1 MTHLL
6 YDRHLGVAFSKTQ
19 AGDACTSK
27 WYDGIVNERKKDC
40 LLALLTFGV
49 SATLTL
55 AFSKAALVGR
65 KTVSEKSCSSSSS
78 SSPGEGG
85 VKV

>member
-1 MTHLL
+1 
-6 YDRHLGVAFSKTQ
+6 
-19 AGDACTSK
+19 
-27 WYDGIVNERKKDC
+27 
-40 LLALLTFGV
+40 
-49 SATLTL
+49 
-55 AFSKAALVGR
+55 LVGR